1 MLARMCGKRSPDSLR
16 VKENGRKDIMGT
28 NVEAYPKIKNRTI
41 IEPSYITSRCIPK
54 GLCVL
59 SQTDLHIRVY

>member
-1 MLARMCGKRSPDSLR
+1 MFARMCGKRSPYSLR

-28 NVEAYPKIKNRTI
+28 NVEVYLKIKNRTI

-54 GLCVL
+54 GLYIL
-59 SQTDLHIRVY
+59 LETDLHIRVY